1 MRDLKKEMQ
10 FWRCERPSEYKMDD
24 FMRGV
29 DKLEAENKNLNKI
42 KSNWESLKDLLYLTI
57 DNYGDDEDIDTSVAE
72 QILDE
77 MNKLEANK

>member
-1 MRDLKKEMQ
+1 MRITKNTRGIRGSIDYVDTKEIKK
-10 FWRCERPSEYKMDD
+10 
-24 FMRGV
+24 
-29 DKLEAENKNLNKI
+29 LNKI

-77 MNKLEANK
+77 MNKLEALK

>member
-1 MRDLKKEMQ
+1 MRITKNTRGIRGSIDCVDTQEIKK
-10 FWRCERPSEYKMDD
+10 
-24 FMRGV
+24 
-29 DKLEAENKNLNKI
+29 LNKI